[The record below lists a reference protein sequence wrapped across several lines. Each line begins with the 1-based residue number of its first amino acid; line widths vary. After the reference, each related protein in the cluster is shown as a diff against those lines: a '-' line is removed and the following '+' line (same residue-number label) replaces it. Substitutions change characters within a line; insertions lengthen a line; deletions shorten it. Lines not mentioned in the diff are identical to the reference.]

1 MHFWFENYWV
11 DHPGFL
17 DVVSNAWN
25 KQLVAASSAARMVA
39 KFKNLKYDLKKW
51 SRSISNLKSLIN
63 NCDEVIIVLD
73 KLEEQRTLFLQES
86 NIRN

>member
-1 MHFWFENYWV
+1 V

-51 SRSISNLKSLIN
+51 SRSISNIKSLIN

>member
-1 MHFWFENYWV
+1 M

-63 NCDEVIIVLD
+63 NCDEVILVLD
-73 KLEEQRTLFLQES
+73 KLEEQTTLFLQES
-86 NIRN
+86 NMRN